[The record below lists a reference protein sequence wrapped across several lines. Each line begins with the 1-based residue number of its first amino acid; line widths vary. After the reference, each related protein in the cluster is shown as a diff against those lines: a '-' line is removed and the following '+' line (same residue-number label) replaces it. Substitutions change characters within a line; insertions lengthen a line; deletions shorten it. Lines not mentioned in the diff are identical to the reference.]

1 MSSLIERKTHLKD
14 SAALSSVLKG
24 CISPFRNV
32 DDADRVGSPLGLLR
46 AENCSGQP
54 YHRGGTPGSKVALC
68 EHRLHSYLGILVMP
82 RSKPTSRVVL
92 RQGQQGGGT
101 ALAVARTRALAYLVC
116 TIPCECS
123 FHESR
128 QQLMDASTTLTGRLY
143 KSKLSKSK
151 LSAPCFLLEDPAVSD
166 GS

>member
-92 RQGQQGGGT
+92 RQGQQGGGNS
-101 ALAVARTRALAYLVC
+101 LGG
-116 TIPCECS
+116 CENPRPSISCL
-123 FHESR
+123 HDPLR
-128 QQLMDASTTLTGRLY
+128 MQLPRVSTTAYGRQHHADRASLQV
-143 KSKLSKSK
+143 KAFQVK
-151 LSAPCFLLEDPAVSD
+151 AVCPVFLVRRPR
-166 GS
+166 G